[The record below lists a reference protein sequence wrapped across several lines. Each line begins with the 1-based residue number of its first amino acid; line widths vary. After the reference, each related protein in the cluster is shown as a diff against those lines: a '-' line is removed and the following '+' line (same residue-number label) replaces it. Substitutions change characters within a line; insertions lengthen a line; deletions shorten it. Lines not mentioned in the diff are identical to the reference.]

1 MFASNAVSGL
11 DATASG
17 VGPADG
23 TEKNPSDGAESD
35 EKGAS
40 VEDPDV
46 LAPSDTTYNPTQ
58 SQAGPHTTTTHKSEM
73 GSIAA
78 REASCSGAKL
88 VSSAEGATISDEDD
102 YTGVDLISESGDEE
116 PIIDSLEEKAAIDS
130 EGDDA
135 DGAHPRSPPNSP
147 YDAFSFTL
155 GQIDFD
161 LDPFLTDDIFF
172 KEQINILD
180 HHEGAIDT
188 DFFASPNNFR
198 FASPLAETPRRRVR
212 FADPLMLPSEASKL
226 LSTDLNSGRTP
237 PAQLGDDTSKQNN
250 EHADTEH
257 KSCDGHVGTGDGAM
271 RSTARVGDINTFDV
285 FEPMNSDDDQ
295 EDNDEDTDSS
305 VGSSSGYETDQG
317 ETTEEEDVPA
327 SATARPSA
335 VLRDSSSVALANS
348 FTGQPLSQAPTAN
361 FRSGRRWGPTLGS
374 FVTDPTKPIAV
385 VARDGKQLIIYPAQR
400 PASRGG
406 KVFPSI

>member
-1 MFASNAVSGL
+1 MTGGRISSVDFASTGDYLQHYRLGSSQDHHRRADMSASNAVIGL

-17 VGPADG
+17 VGPADS

-35 EKGAS
+35 EKSAS

-46 LAPSDTTYNPTQ
+46 FAPSDTTYNPSQ
-58 SQAGPHTTTTHKSEM
+58 SQTGLHTTTTHKSETE
-73 GSIAA
+73 SIAA
-78 REASCSGAKL
+78 REGSCSGAKL
-88 VSSAEGATISDEDD
+88 VSAEGATISDEDD

-116 PIIDSLEEKAAIDS
+116 PIIDSLEGKAAIDS
-130 EGDDA
+130 EGDDADA

-147 YDAFSFTL
+147 YDAFSFTS

-188 DFFASPNNFR
+188 DFFASPNNIR

-226 LSTDLNSGRTP
+226 LSTDLDSGRIFS
-237 PAQLGDDTSKQNN
+237 AQLGGDTLNKNN

-257 KSCDGHVGTGDGAM
+257 KSCNGHVGTGDGAM

-305 VGSSSGYETDQG
+305 VGSSSGYE
-317 ETTEEEDVPA
+317 
-327 SATARPSA
+327 S
-335 VLRDSSSVALANS
+335 
-348 FTGQPLSQAPTAN
+348 
-361 FRSGRRWGPTLGS
+361 RS
-374 FVTDPTKPIAV
+374 
-385 VARDGKQLIIYPAQR
+385 
-400 PASRGG
+400 
-406 KVFPSI
+406 